1 MSTTT
6 NKKTQAQLTKLMGE
20 LQEQFG
26 TESVMMASQIPT
38 RPLISSGSLALDF
51 AIGGGMPTDRIVEVA
66 GAEGT
71 GKTSLALLTMQQF
84 LDAQPDRGALILD
97 VEHKLSSAWVEQLIG
112 AERMQ
117 RVILAWPDTAEQA
130 TDIYTKAVKT
140 GQVSFVL
147 FDSIAGAPT
156 QRVTEKSAEI
166 GNVGGN
172 ALAITRFAQLASIYS
187 QKYNTLTFVIN
198 QVRDDMEGF
207 HRVITP
213 GGRALKHACVLRI
226 QLKKGKAKV
235 DEEVNG
241 EKIQVG
247 YTVVGKVVKNQQ
259 AAEGRT
265 AWWWFFKI
273 PTEKWGFGVDRL
285 DEIVRLATLTKVIAT
300 SGGWYTHD
308 MLPADKNGVHKI
320 QGLARLTEY
329 IKDHPEIH
337 APLAEQVMARLNEV
351 AAQVAPIS
359 DPDAPIEEPQNVG
372 APATLAGEDVE

>member
-1 MSTTT
+1 MKTT
-6 NKKTQAQLTKLMGE
+6 KPADIKKLMKLKDDLVEG
-20 LQEQFG
+20 FG
-26 TESVMMASQIPT
+26 AESVMMASDIPV
-38 RPLISSGSLALDF
+38 RPRISSGSLALDF

-66 GAEGT
+66 GAEGC

-97 VEHKLSSAWVEQLIG
+97 VEHKLSADWVEQLIG
-112 AERMQ
+112 AERMK

-130 TDIYTKAVKT
+130 TDLYTKAVKT
-140 GQVSFVL
+140 GQISFVL

-187 QKYNTLTFVIN
+187 QKYNVLTFCVN
-198 QVRDDMEGF
+198 QIRDDMEGY

-226 QLKKGKAKV
+226 QLKKGKGKV
-235 DEEVNG
+235 DEEVSG

-259 AAEGRT
+259 AAPGRT
-265 AWWWFFKI
+265 AWWWFFSI
-273 PTEKWGFGVDRL
+273 PTTKYGFGVDTM

-300 SGGWYTHD
+300 SGGWYTHPL
-308 MLPADKNGVHKI
+308 LPEDKSGAHKL

-337 APLAEQVMARLNEV
+337 DTLAAEVMSRLGEV
-351 AAQVAPIS
+351 AAEVAPIS
-359 DPDAPIEEPQNVG
+359 DPDDAIVEPEG
-372 APATLAGEDVE
+372 SGLLLTGEDLD

>member
-6 NKKTQAQLTKLMGE
+6 KKQLAALIKIKDSLR
-20 LQEQFG
+20 EQFG
-26 TESVMMASQIPT
+26 EESVMMASEIPV

-97 VEHKLSSAWVEQLIG
+97 VEHKLSSDWVEQLIG
-112 AERMQ
+112 PERME

-140 GQVSFVL
+140 GQISFVL

-156 QRVTEKSAEI
+156 QRVTEKSAEV

-172 ALAITRFAQLASIYS
+172 ALAITRFAQLASIAS
-187 QKYNTLTFVIN
+187 QKYNVLTFVIN

-226 QLKKGKAKV
+226 QLKKGKGKV

-265 AWWWFFKI
+265 AWWWFFKT
-273 PTEKWGFGVDRL
+273 PTDKWGFGVDRM

-300 SGGWYTHD
+300 SGGWYTHPL
-308 MLPADKNGVHKI
+308 LPADKTGAHKI

-329 IKDHPEIH
+329 IKAHPEIH
-337 APLAEQVMARLNEV
+337 AELATEVMSKIGEV

-359 DPDAPIEEPQNVG
+359 DPEAPIEEPEGIGTPLLV
-372 APATLAGEDVE
+372 GEDEQ

>member
-1 MSTTT
+1 MPATT
-6 NKKTQAQLTKLMGE
+6 KKALSSLVKLKDD
-20 LQEQFG
+20 LREQFG
-26 TESVMMASQIPT
+26 EESVMMASEIPV
-38 RPLISSGSLALDF
+38 RPRISSGSLALDF

-84 LDAQPDRGALILD
+84 LDSQPDRGALILD
-97 VEHKLSSAWVEQLIG
+97 VEHKLSSEWVEQLIG
-112 AERMQ
+112 KERMA

-130 TDIYTKAVKT
+130 TDLYTKAVMT
-140 GQVSFVL
+140 GQISFVL

-156 QRVTEKSAEI
+156 QRVTQKSAEV

-198 QVRDDMEGF
+198 QVRDDMEGY

-226 QLKKGKAKV
+226 QLKKGKGKV
-235 DEEVNG
+235 EEEVNG

-259 AAEGRT
+259 ATEGRT
-265 AWWWFFKI
+265 AWWWFFKT
-273 PTEKWGFGVDRL
+273 PTEKWGFGVDRM

-300 SGGWYTHD
+300 NGGWYYHD
-308 MLPADKNGVHKI
+308 FLPADKSGQHKI
-320 QGLARLTEY
+320 LGLARLTDY
-329 IKDHPEIH
+329 IKAHPEIH
-337 APLAEQVMARLNEV
+337 APLAEQVMAKLSEV
-351 AAQVAPIS
+351 AAQVAPVS
-359 DPDAPIEEPQNVG
+359 DPEAPIEEPEGIGSPLLV
-372 APATLAGEDVE
+372 GEDAE

>member
-1 MSTTT
+1 MTKTT
-6 NKKTQAQLTKLMGE
+6 KPADIKKLMKLKDDLVEG
-20 LQEQFG
+20 FG
-26 TESVMMASQIPT
+26 AESVMMASDIPV
-38 RPLISSGSLALDF
+38 RPRISSGSLALDF

-66 GAEGT
+66 GAEGC

-97 VEHKLSSAWVEQLIG
+97 VEHKLSADWVEQLIG
-112 AERMQ
+112 AERMK

-130 TDIYTKAVKT
+130 TDLYTKAVKT
-140 GQVSFVL
+140 GQISFVL

-187 QKYNTLTFVIN
+187 QKYNVLTFCVN
-198 QVRDDMEGF
+198 QIRDDMEGY

-226 QLKKGKAKV
+226 QLKKGKGKV
-235 DEEVNG
+235 DEEVSG

-259 AAEGRT
+259 AAPGRT
-265 AWWWFFKI
+265 AWWWFLSI
-273 PTEKWGFGVDRL
+273 PTEKYGFGVDV
-285 DEIVRLATLTKVIAT
+285 DEEVVRLAVMIKIITRG
-300 SGGWYTHD
+300 GGWYSHPS
-308 MLPADKNGVHKI
+308 LPGGKV
-320 QGLARLTEY
+320 QGLARLTEH
-329 IKDHPEIH
+329 IKADREFAKNLQDQVRVSLADKGIAEI
-337 APLAEQVMARLNEV
+337 
-351 AAQVAPIS
+351 APIS
-359 DPDAPIEEPQNVG
+359 DPEAPPVAPEKIERLLSGEAVG
-372 APATLAGEDVE
+372 SF

>member
-1 MSTTT
+1 MTKTT
-6 NKKTQAQLTKLMGE
+6 KPADIKKLMKLKDDLIEG
-20 LQEQFG
+20 FG
-26 TESVMMASQIPT
+26 AESVMMASDIPV
-38 RPLISSGSLALDF
+38 RPRISSGSLALDF

-66 GAEGT
+66 GAEGC

-97 VEHKLSSAWVEQLIG
+97 VEHKLSADWVQQLIG
-112 AERMQ
+112 AERMK

-130 TDIYTKAVKT
+130 TDLYTKAVKT
-140 GQVSFVL
+140 GQIAFVL

-187 QKYNTLTFVIN
+187 QKYNVLTFCVN
-198 QVRDDMEGF
+198 QVRDDMEGY

-226 QLKKGKAKV
+226 QLKKGKGKV
-235 DEEVNG
+235 DEEVSG

-259 AAEGRT
+259 AAPGRT
-265 AWWWFFKI
+265 AWWWFFSI
-273 PTEKWGFGVDRL
+273 PTEKYGFGVDTL
-285 DEIVRLATLTKVIAT
+285 DEVVRLATLTKVIAT
-300 SGGWYTHD
+300 SGGWYTHPL
-308 MLPADKNGVHKI
+308 LPEDKSGAHKI

-329 IKDHPEIH
+329 IKAHPEIH
-337 APLAEQVMARLNEV
+337 DVLAAEVMSRLGEV
-351 AAQVAPIS
+351 AAEVAPIS
-359 DPDAPIEEPQNVG
+359 DPDDAIVEPEG
-372 APATLAGEDVE
+372 SGLLLTGEDVE

>member
-1 MSTTT
+1 MPAAT
-6 NKKTQAQLTKLMGE
+6 KKNLADLTKLRDN
-20 LQEQFG
+20 LREQFG
-26 TESVMMASQIPT
+26 AESVMMASEIPV

-51 AIGGGMPTDRIVEVA
+51 AMGGGMPSDRIVEIA

-84 LDAQPDRGALILD
+84 LDADPGRGALILD
-97 VEHKLSSAWVEQLIG
+97 VEHKLSSSWVEQLIG
-112 AERMQ
+112 ADRMG

-130 TDIYTKAVKT
+130 TDLYTKAVKS
-140 GQVSFVL
+140 GQISFVL

-156 QRVTEKSAEI
+156 QRVTEKSAEV

-187 QKYNTLTFVIN
+187 QKYNVLTLVIN
-198 QVRDDMEGF
+198 QLRDDMEGF
-207 HRVITP
+207 HRMITP

-226 QLKKGKAKV
+226 QLKKGKGKI

-273 PTEKWGFGVDRL
+273 PTEKWGFGVDTL

-300 SGGWYTHD
+300 SGGWYTHPL
-308 MLPADKNGVHKI
+308 LPVDKSGAHKI

-329 IKDHPEIH
+329 IKAHPEIH
-337 APLAEQVMARLNEV
+337 APLAEQVMAKLADV

-359 DPDAPIEEPQNVG
+359 DPEAPIEEPEG
-372 APATLAGEDVE
+372 IGSPLLIGEEL